1 MPATDGI
8 AHGAAPGAT
17 YRERLNVPLRWWVQ
31 ATMFLATLWLALV
44 VALPGWFAWSAS
56 GILLAAVY
64 GLFAWM
70 GAVEVAVHDGVLHA
84 GKAQIPVAVLGA
96 AEALDKEATRRV
108 HGVEADVRA
117 FLLTRPYI
125 SRSVKVTLED
135 PRDPTPYWL
144 ISSRHPRQ
152 LAAALGGNP
161 GGAHGWARDG
171 HSPLG

>member
-1 MPATDGI
+1 MPTADGI
-8 AHGAAPGAT
+8 APGAGPGAT

-56 GILLAAVY
+56 GVLLAGVF

-70 GAVEVAVHDGVLHA
+70 GSVEISVRDGMLHA
-84 GKAQIPVAVLGA
+84 GRATIPLVALGT
-96 AEALDKEATRRV
+96 AEALDKDATRRV
-108 HGVEADVRA
+108 HGVDADVRA
-117 FLLTRPYI
+117 YLVTRPYI
-125 SRSVKVTLED
+125 SRSVKVTLDD

-152 LAAALGGNP
+152 LAAALGTGTAGLMDGEAP
-161 GGAHGWARDG
+161 GTV
-171 HSPLG
+171 P